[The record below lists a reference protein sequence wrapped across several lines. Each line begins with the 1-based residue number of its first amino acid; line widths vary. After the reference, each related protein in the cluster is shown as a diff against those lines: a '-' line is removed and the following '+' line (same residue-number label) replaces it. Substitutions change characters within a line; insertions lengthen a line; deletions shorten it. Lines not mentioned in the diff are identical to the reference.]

1 MKKVINILA
10 AALLLF
16 SSALFAQ
23 QESTFTLYRY
33 HMNMVNP
40 AYAGVDGQTVIT
52 GSVRRQ
58 WTGINDA
65 PSTQAVS
72 FGTSVGKNLGLG
84 ISVVN
89 DKVSVEKQN
98 IVGVDFSY
106 KVKVD
111 AVADLY
117 LGVKAGG
124 SFYDVNT
131 TGRNGAELE
140 RVPLDESTFNPNIGV
155 GALLKSKSFF
165 MSLSIPTLINS
176 ENSRNLNNPNRKIPV
191 QKPHVYWSTGY
202 DINLNKAASLV
213 LKPSFMLRYVNGA
226 PVSFDF
232 NTLLKIQQYVEFG
245 GMYRLN
251 KGYAGIVDFT
261 ISKKL
266 MVGYAYESMTSGT
279 QLQGAGN
286 THEFFIKFTL

>member
-10 AALLLF
+10 GALLLF
-16 SSALFAQ
+16 SSALFSQ

-52 GSVRRQ
+52 GSVRKQ
-58 WTGINDA
+58 WTGINGA
-65 PSTQAVS
+65 PETQGVS
-72 FGTSVGKNLGLG
+72 FGTSLGKNLGLG

-89 DKVSVEKQN
+89 DKVDIEKQN
-98 IVGVDFSY
+98 VVGVDFSY

-124 SFYDVNT
+124 SFYNVDPT
-131 TGRNGAELE
+131 TKNQAPGDKSL
-140 RVPLDESTFNPNIGV
+140 VPESTFNPNIGV

-176 ENSRNLNNPNRKIPV
+176 ENSRNLRATNRKIAV
-191 QKPHVYWSTGY
+191 HKPHVYWSSGY
-202 DINLNKAASLV
+202 DINLNPSASLV

-226 PVSFDF
+226 PVSVDL
-232 NTLLKIQQYVEFG
+232 NTMLKLQQYVELG
-245 GMYRLN
+245 GMYRTD
-251 KGYAGIVDFT
+251 KTYAGIVNFT
-261 ISKKL
+261 VSRKL
-266 MVGYAYESMTSGT
+266 MAGYAYEANSGEF
-279 QLQGAGN
+279 QGMGIS
-286 THEFFIKFTL
+286 HEFFIKFTL

>member
-1 MKKVINILA
+1 MKKVINIMA
-10 AALLLF
+10 GALLLF

-23 QESTFTLYRY
+23 QETTFSLYRY

-40 AYAGVDGQTVIT
+40 AYAGVDGQTVFT

-58 WTGINDA
+58 WTGVDQA
-65 PSTQAVS
+65 PETQAVS

-89 DKVSVEKQN
+89 DKVFIEKRN
-98 IVGVDFSY
+98 VVGVDFSY

-111 AVADLY
+111 AAADLY

-131 TGRNGAELE
+131 SGLIGNPNDPSL
-140 RVPLDESTFNPNIGV
+140 VSESTFNPNIGV

-165 MSLSIPTLINS
+165 MSLSIPALINS
-176 ENSRNLNNPNRKIPV
+176 ENSRNLRNTDRKIPV
-191 QKPHVYWSTGY
+191 HKPHVYWSSGY
-202 DINLNKAASLV
+202 DINLNPSASLV

-226 PVSFDF
+226 PVSVDL
-232 NTLLKIQQYVEFG
+232 NTMLKVQQYVELG
-245 GMYRLN
+245 GMYRTD
-251 KGYAGIVDFT
+251 KTYAGIVNFT
-261 ISKKL
+261 VSKKL
-266 MVGYAYESMTSGT
+266 MAGYAYEANSGEF
-279 QLQGAGN
+279 QGLGIS
-286 THEFFIKFTL
+286 HEFFIKFTL

>member
-1 MKKVINILA
+1 MKKIVNILA
-10 AALLLF
+10 GALLLF

-58 WTGINDA
+58 WSGVDQA
-65 PSTQAVS
+65 PETQAVS
-72 FGTSVGKNLGLG
+72 FGTSLGKNLGFG

-89 DKVSVEKQN
+89 DKVFIEKQN
-98 IVGVDFSY
+98 VVGVDFSY

-124 SFYDVNT
+124 AFYDFNT
-131 TGRNGAELE
+131 SGLRGMPNDPSL
-140 RVPLDESTFNPNIGV
+140 VSESTFNPNIGV
-155 GALLKSKSFF
+155 GALLKSKSFY

-176 ENSRNLNNPNRKIPV
+176 ENSRNLRSTDRKIPV
-191 QKPHVYWSTGY
+191 HKPHVYWSSGY
-202 DINLNKAASLV
+202 DINLNPTATLV
-213 LKPSFMLRYVNGA
+213 LKPSFMLRYVNGS

-232 NTLLKIQQYVEFG
+232 NTMLNIQNYLEFG
-245 GMYRLN
+245 GMYRTD
-251 KGYAGIVDFT
+251 KTYAGIADFT

-266 MVGYAYESMTSGT
+266 MVGYAYETTTGE
-279 QLQGAGN
+279 LQGSGN
-286 THEFFIKFTL
+286 THEFFIKFTF

>member
-1 MKKVINILA
+1 MKKIVNILTV
-10 AALLLF
+10 ALLLF
-16 SSALFAQ
+16 SNALFSQ

-58 WTGINDA
+58 WSGIIDA

-72 FGTSVGKNLGLG
+72 FGTCLGKNLGFG
-84 ISVVN
+84 ISIVN
-89 DKVSVEKQN
+89 DKVFIEKQN
-98 IVGVDFSY
+98 TVGVDFSY

-111 AVADLY
+111 AVANLY
-117 LGVKAGG
+117 LGIKAGG

-131 TGRNGAELE
+131 AGLRGMPND
-140 RVPLDESTFNPNIGV
+140 PLLVSESTFNPNIGV

-191 QKPHVYWSTGY
+191 HKPHVYWSTGY
-202 DINLNKAASLV
+202 DINLNPESSLV
-213 LKPSFMLRYVNGA
+213 LKPSFMLRYVNGS
-226 PVSFDF
+226 PVSVDF
-232 NTLLKIQQYVEFG
+232 NTLLKIQQYAEFG

-261 ISKKL
+261 ISKRL
-266 MVGYAYESMTSGT
+266 MVGYAYESMTTAT

>member
-1 MKKVINILA
+1 MKKVINIMA
-10 AALLLF
+10 GALLLF

-23 QESTFTLYRY
+23 QETTFSLYRY

-40 AYAGVDGQTVIT
+40 AYAGVDDQTVFT

-58 WTGINDA
+58 WTGVEQA
-65 PSTQAVS
+65 PETQAVS

-84 ISVVN
+84 ITVVN
-89 DKVSVEKQN
+89 DKVFIEKRN
-98 IVGVDFSY
+98 VVGVDFSY

-131 TGRNGAELE
+131 SGLRGNPNDPSL
-140 RVPLDESTFNPNIGV
+140 VSESTFNPNIGV

-176 ENSRNLNNPNRKIPV
+176 ENSRNLRNTDRKIPV
-191 QKPHVYWSTGY
+191 HKPHVYWSSGY
-202 DINLNKAASLV
+202 DINLNPSASLV

-226 PVSFDF
+226 PVSVDL
-232 NTLLKIQQYVEFG
+232 NTMLKLQQYVELG
-245 GMYRLN
+245 GMYRTD
-251 KGYAGIVDFT
+251 KTYAGIINFT
-261 ISKKL
+261 VSKKL
-266 MVGYAYESMTSGT
+266 MAGYAYEANSGEF
-279 QLQGAGN
+279 QGAGIS
-286 THEFFIKFTL
+286 HEFFIKFTL

>member
-1 MKKVINILA
+1 MKKIVNILA
-10 AALLLF
+10 GALLLF
-16 SSALFAQ
+16 SSALFSQ

-58 WTGINDA
+58 WSGIGDA

-72 FGTSVGKNLGLG
+72 FGTSLGKNLGFG
-84 ISVVN
+84 VSVVN
-89 DKVSVEKQN
+89 DKIFVQKQN
-98 IVGVDFSY
+98 VVGVDFSY

-124 SFYDVNT
+124 HFYDVNT
-131 TGRNGAELE
+131 FGLVGADKE
-140 RVPLDESTFNPNIGV
+140 RSPLDESTFNPNIGV
-155 GALLKSKSFF
+155 GALLKSKSFY
-165 MSLSIPTLINS
+165 MSLSIPNLINS
-176 ENSRNLNNPNRKIPV
+176 ENYRNLSGYRKIPV
-191 QKPHVYWSTGY
+191 HKPHVYWSSGY
-202 DINLNKAASLV
+202 DVKLNPDASLV
-213 LKPSFMLRYVNGA
+213 LKPSFMLRYVNGS

-232 NTLLKIQQYVEFG
+232 NTMLNIQNLVEFG
-245 GMYRLN
+245 GMYSFNRA
-251 KGYAGIVDFT
+251 YAGIVDFT

-266 MVGYAYESMTSGT
+266 MVGYAYEAMTSST
-279 QLQGAGN
+279 QLVGAGN
-286 THEFFIKFTL
+286 THEFFIKFTF

>member
-1 MKKVINILA
+1 MKKIVNILA
-10 AALLLF
+10 GALLLF

-58 WTGINDA
+58 WSGIGDA

-72 FGTSVGKNLGLG
+72 FGTSLGKNLGFG
-84 ISVVN
+84 VSVVN
-89 DKVSVEKQN
+89 DKIFVQKQN
-98 IVGVDFSY
+98 VVGVDFSY

-124 SFYDVNT
+124 HFYDVNT
-131 TGRNGAELE
+131 FGLVGADKE
-140 RVPLDESTFNPNIGV
+140 RSPLDESTFNPNIGV
-155 GALLKSKSFF
+155 GALLKSKSFY
-165 MSLSIPTLINS
+165 MSLSIPNLINS
-176 ENSRNLNNPNRKIPV
+176 ENYRNLSGYRKIPV
-191 QKPHVYWSTGY
+191 HKPHVYWSSGY
-202 DINLNKAASLV
+202 DINLNPDASLV
-213 LKPSFMLRYVNGA
+213 LKPSFMLRYVNGS

-232 NTLLKIQQYVEFG
+232 NTMLNIQNYVEFG
-245 GMYRLN
+245 GMYSFNRA
-251 KGYAGIVDFT
+251 YAGIVDFT

-266 MVGYAYESMTSGT
+266 MVGYAYEAMTSST

-286 THEFFIKFTL
+286 THEFFIKFTF

>member
-1 MKKVINILA
+1 MKIVINILA

-72 FGTSVGKNLGLG
+72 FGTSMGKNLGLG

-98 IVGVDFSY
+98 VVGVDFSY

-124 SFYDVNT
+124 AFYDVNP
-131 TGRNGAELE
+131 TGLIQVPGDRSLE
-140 RVPLDESTFNPNIGV
+140 PESTFNPNIGV

-191 QKPHVYWSTGY
+191 H
-202 DINLNKAASLV
+202 
-213 LKPSFMLRYVNGA
+213 
-226 PVSFDF
+226 
-232 NTLLKIQQYVEFG
+232 
-245 GMYRLN
+245 
-251 KGYAGIVDFT
+251 
-261 ISKKL
+261 
-266 MVGYAYESMTSGT
+266 
-279 QLQGAGN
+279 
-286 THEFFIKFTL
+286 

>member
-23 QESTFTLYRY
+23 QETTFSLYRY

-40 AYAGVDGQTVIT
+40 AYAGVDGQTVFT

-58 WTGINDA
+58 WTGVDQA
-65 PSTQAVS
+65 PETQAVS

-89 DKVSVEKQN
+89 DKVFIEKRN
-98 IVGVDFSY
+98 VVGVDFSY

-111 AVADLY
+111 AAADLY

-131 TGRNGAELE
+131 SGLRGNPNDPSL
-140 RVPLDESTFNPNIGV
+140 VSESTFNPNIGV

-165 MSLSIPTLINS
+165 MSLSIPALINS
-176 ENSRNLNNPNRKIPV
+176 ENSRNLRNTDRKIPV
-191 QKPHVYWSTGY
+191 HKPHVYWSSGY
-202 DINLNKAASLV
+202 DINLNPSASLV
-213 LKPSFMLRYVNGA
+213 LKPSFMLRYVNGS
-226 PVSFDF
+226 PVSVDL
-232 NTLLKIQQYVEFG
+232 NTMLKVQQYVELG
-245 GMYRLN
+245 GMYRTD
-251 KGYAGIVDFT
+251 KTYAGIVNFT
-261 ISKKL
+261 VSKKL
-266 MVGYAYESMTSGT
+266 MAGYAYEANSGEF
-279 QLQGAGN
+279 QGAGIS
-286 THEFFIKFTL
+286 HEFFIKFTL

>member
-72 FGTSVGKNLGLG
+72 FGTSMGKNLGLG

-98 IVGVDFSY
+98 VVGVDFSY

-124 SFYDVNT
+124 AFYDVNP
-131 TGRNGAELE
+131 TGLIQVPGDRSLE
-140 RVPLDESTFNPNIGV
+140 PESTFNPNIGV

-191 QKPHVYWSTGY
+191 HKPHVYWSTGY
-202 DINLNKAASLV
+202 DINLNPEASLV
-213 LKPSFMLRYVNGA
+213 LKPSFMLRYVNGS
-226 PVSFDF
+226 PVSVDF

-266 MVGYAYESMTSGT
+266 MVGYAYESMTTAT